1 MRQIASPT
9 RGNHRRGTNGRMSRP
24 LERIPVD
31 LSGTRIVVTG
41 ASAGI
46 GHEAAL
52 ALAQLGAD
60 VTVVARSAAKAAAA
74 IDALVARGAVRARLA
89 GEHADLGKLGEV
101 RALAERLATAHPR
114 LDVLINNAGAGYQ
127 ERRVTSEGLEAT
139 LVVNHLGPFL
149 LTHLLLDA
157 LTAAAPSR
165 VIFVSSGLHRMVK
178 LDFEDLQA
186 ERKYKGFPD
195 VYGRAKLAVTV
206 CAYALARKL
215 AGSGVV
221 VNVADPGIAS
231 TSYADSWTGLTR
243 FFYYTILRP
252 FQSTPDQA
260 ARSTVALASDPAF
273 ADKTGL
279 YVAPPAKIIKSSKDS
294 YDEAA
299 GQRMFELSTKLVGL

>member
-1 MRQIASPT
+1 MAAAMTGKTVLIT
-9 RGNHRRGTNGRMSRP
+9 GGTS
-24 LERIPVD
+24 
-31 LSGTRIVVTG
+31 
-41 ASAGI
+41 GI
-46 GHEAAL
+46 GGRSAAAL
-52 ALAQLGAD
+52 ARLGAK
-60 VTVVARSAAKAAAA
+60 VVLTGRDAGRAEAAAA
-74 IDALVARGAVRARLA
+74 KLRSETGGDVTAMHLDLESLADVRRFAA
-89 GEHADLGKLGEV
+89 AF
-101 RALAERLATAHPR
+101 TQAHPR